1 MKSKICDSVFS
12 MKTMMRQINKY
23 IKGISLVLP
32 LLGLAGCE
40 QFLST
45 EPDSTRATLRT
56 PEEVSQLL
64 TTAYPQGNYVTFSE
78 AMSDNAGDKGV
89 GTDDRVNRGSY
100 LFEVVDA
107 PVDKEDSPDMYW
119 AQAYHAIG
127 VANQAL
133 KAIDAAANPASF
145 SAQKGEALVARAY
158 AHFMLVSFYSKFYD
172 AATASSD
179 VGIPYVTEPEEVVIK
194 KYERKTVSYVYEMIE
209 KDLLAG
215 LPLIKDVSYTV
226 PKYHFNIAA
235 ANAFACRFYLVK
247 KDYAK
252 SLQYANNVFPG
263 GDIAANLRPWNTE
276 YLPLSYEELFKRYT
290 RASENANLLL
300 VETNSLYGRF
310 VASYRYG
317 LTNPIWD
324 EITAVINVASSTADW
339 AYPLFTQG
347 EGNLLI
353 PKLTEYFVKESV
365 NAEIGTVYVMV
376 PLFTAEEVLFNRAE
390 ANLFLGNQ
398 AAAIADMN
406 LFASKRI
413 RSYNATNHAIT
424 LAKIRSYYGLVNTAT
439 NNNLGVLYNIMD
451 FRRLEF
457 AQEGMRWF
465 DMLRYGIDVEH
476 ERVGGQTVKVPKADP
491 RRQLQLPQSV
501 TLSGI
506 ELNKR

>member
-1 MKSKICDSVFS
+1 MKHFRTYIQHFS
-12 MKTMMRQINKY
+12 LAL
-23 IKGISLVLP
+23 S
-32 LLGLAGCE
+32 LLGLVGCE
-40 QFLST
+40 EFLAT

-56 PEEVSQLL
+56 PEQVSQLL
-64 TTAYPQGNYVTFSE
+64 VTAYPQGSYVVFSE

-100 LFEVVDA
+100 LFDVVDA

-119 AQAYHAIG
+119 AQAYHAIA

-133 KAIDAAANPASF
+133 AVIAADANPAAF
-145 SAQKGEALVARAY
+145 QAQKGEALVARAY

-172 AATASSD
+172 PATATSD
-179 VGIPYVTEPEEVVIK
+179 PGIPYVTEPENVVTK
-194 KYERKTVSYVYEMIE
+194 KYERKTVAYVYEMIE

-226 PKYHFNIAA
+226 PKYHFNTAA

-252 SLQYANNVFPG
+252 VLQYANNVFPS
-263 GDIAANLRPWNTE
+263 GDIGSNLRPWNTE
-276 YLPLSYEELFKRYT
+276 YLPLSYQQLYKRYSKAT
-290 RASENANLLL
+290 ENANLLL
-300 VETNSLYGRF
+300 VETNSLAGRF
-310 VASYRYG
+310 TPSYRYG
-317 LTNPIWD
+317 LTNPIWN
-324 EITAVINVASSTADW
+324 EISACIGLANSGAAW
-339 AYPLFTQG
+339 AYPIFTAG

-353 PKLTEYFVKESV
+353 PKLDEYFVKESV

-390 ANLFLGNQ
+390 ANLLMGNQ
-398 AAAIADMN
+398 AAALADLN

-413 RSYNATNHAIT
+413 RSYSAASHTIT
-424 LAKIRSYYGLVNTAT
+424 LPKIRTYYGLSNTSS
-439 NNNLGVLYNIMD
+439 NNNLGVLYSIID
-451 FRRLEF
+451 LRRLEF
-457 AQEGMRWF
+457 TQEGMRWF
-465 DMLRYGIDVEH
+465 DMLRYGIDVVHTTAEG
-476 ERVGGQTVKVPKADP
+476 RTISVPYGDP

-501 TLSGI
+501 TLSGL

>member
-1 MKSKICDSVFS
+1 MEIV
-12 MKTMMRQINKY
+12 MIQINKY
-23 IKGISLVLP
+23 IKGASLILP
-32 LLGLAGCE
+32 LLALAGCE
-40 QFLST
+40 NFLST
-45 EPDSTRATLRT
+45 EPDSTRATLKT
-56 PEEVSQLL
+56 PAEVSQLL
-64 TTAYPQGNYVTFSE
+64 ATAYPQGSYVTFSE

-89 GTDDRVNRGSY
+89 GTDDRVNRGSF
-100 LFEVVDA
+100 LFDVVDA

-119 AQAYHAIG
+119 SQAYHAIS

-133 KAIDAAANPASF
+133 FTIKSSKDPSAF

-172 AATASSD
+172 PATAASD
-179 VGIPYVTEPEEVVIK
+179 PGIPYVTEPEDVVIK
-194 KYERKTVSYVYEMIE
+194 KYERKTVAYVYEMIE
-209 KDLLAG
+209 KDLLEG

-226 PKYHFNIAA
+226 PKYHFNVAA

-252 SLQYANNVFPG
+252 TLQYANNVFPG

-310 VASYRYG
+310 VATYRYG
-317 LTNPIWD
+317 LTNPIWNS
-324 EITAVINVASSTADW
+324 ISAVSNLASSTADW
-339 AYPLFTQG
+339 AYPIFTQG

-390 ANLFLGNQ
+390 ANLYLNNQ

-406 LFASKRI
+406 LFASKRL
-413 RSYNATNHAIT
+413 RSYNASTHAIT
-424 LAKIRSYYGLVNTAT
+424 LAKIRSYYGLTNTTA

-465 DMLRYGIDVEH
+465 DILRYGIDVVHQRAE
-476 ERVGGQTVKVPKADP
+476 GQKITVPKGDP

-501 TLSGI
+501 TLSGV